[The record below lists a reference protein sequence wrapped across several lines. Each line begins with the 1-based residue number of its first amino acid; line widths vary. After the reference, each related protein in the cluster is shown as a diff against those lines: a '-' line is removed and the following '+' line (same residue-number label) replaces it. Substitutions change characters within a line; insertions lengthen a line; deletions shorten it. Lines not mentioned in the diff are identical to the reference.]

1 MGQDSPFRRIYK
13 KRRHITVKGSS
24 IMPTFSIF
32 FDLNVKKTW
41 QWIHIPKPKRKT
53 AGVKE
58 SNMVY
63 LSV

>member
-1 MGQDSPFRRIYK
+1 
-13 KRRHITVKGSS
+13 
-24 IMPTFSIF
+24 MPTFSIF